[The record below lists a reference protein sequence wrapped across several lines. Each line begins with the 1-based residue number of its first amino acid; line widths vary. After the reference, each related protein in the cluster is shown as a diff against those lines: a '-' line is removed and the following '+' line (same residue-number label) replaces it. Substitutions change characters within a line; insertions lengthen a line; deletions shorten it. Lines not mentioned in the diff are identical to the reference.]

1 MKMLRRAFSSKHSTL
16 GLGAVSLPRCAVL
29 LSVLFGTMGAAAQPG
44 LNSTPRSCPDLESRF
59 LNAGDTIVAPEG
71 FTHLFFYDASAKKS
85 ISELSLTAGS
95 WTLQRDQQ
103 IRATQFKYA
112 NPPIDVQLAWVRRD
126 TDPPLYCLQKFN
138 VPNPVVN
145 AVLCGGGAVGTP
157 CMKGL
162 GDQLVMEIYSLDA
175 WIDDVK
181 AERKS
186 TSETRGDLV
195 PFFNGVPLA
204 GIHPENP
211 MVRAENVVDGEPVTA
226 LLFTLARNDA
236 NKAAW
241 NRLLNGFV
249 WNGRPVNVSVGFES
263 GAEIPTVVLND
274 PKVPEKERQFRHF
287 TLAVLPHGATIA
299 AFAVLAGALTGFS
312 VLMVTTD
319 IVKDPAAPRRP
330 DGHRPFSLARMQ
342 MAFWFFLVASAYVL
356 LFLTTKDGD
365 TLTTSVLTLMGISAG
380 TALGAAIIDAGT
392 TTDKFRN
399 VTTVRPDDPKASRAE
414 LDRRIEDLRQELA
427 ARKSQPATT
436 DEERRVKQAA
446 ESSLQDNLAVAR
458 QHRAFFGLP
467 PWRVVM
473 NDLLGD
479 DGEISFHRF
488 QILAWT
494 LVLGI
499 VFVVRV
505 LSDLAMPEFSGTIL
519 GLMGVSSGTYVGFKL
534 SPARESG
541 AATKAAP

>member
-1 MKMLRRAFSSKHSTL
+1 MLRRALSSNHSIL
-16 GLGAVSLPRCAVL
+16 GLGTLGLPRCAVL
-29 LSVLFGTMGAAAQPG
+29 LSVLLGSMEAGAQPVQK
-44 LNSTPRSCPDLESRF
+44 STPRSCPNLEFRF
-59 LNAGDTIVAPEG
+59 LNVGDTVVAPEG
-71 FTHLFFYDASAKKS
+71 FTQLFFYDANAKKS
-85 ISELSLTAGS
+85 MNELSLTSGS
-95 WTLQRDQQ
+95 WILQRDQQ
-103 IRATQFKYA
+103 ISKNQLKYA
-112 NPPIDVQLAWVRRD
+112 SPPIDVQLAWVNTD
-126 TDPPLYCLQKFN
+126 TSPPLYCLQKFN
-138 VPNPVVN
+138 VPSPVVN
-145 AVLCGGGAVGTP
+145 AVVCDGATGTP
-157 CMKGL
+157 CMKGI
-162 GDQLVMEIYSLDA
+162 GDQLAMEVYSLDA
-175 WIDDVK
+175 WINDVN

-186 TSETRGDLV
+186 TPETRADLV

-211 MVRAENVVDGEPVTA
+211 MVRAERVVEGEAVTV
-226 LLFTLARNDA
+226 LLFTLARNDS

-249 WNGRPVNVSVGFES
+249 WNGRPVNVSLGFES
-263 GAEIPTVVLND
+263 GAEIPTSVLND
-274 PKVPEKERQFRHF
+274 PKTPEKDLNYRHF
-287 TLAVLPHGATIA
+287 TLAVLPHGATYA
-299 AFAVLAGALTGFS
+299 AFALLAVAVVGFS

-330 DGHRPFSLARMQ
+330 DGERPFSLARMQ

-392 TTDKFRN
+392 TVDKFRN
-399 VTTVRPDDPKASRAE
+399 VTTIHPDDRRASCAE
-414 LDRRIEDLRQELA
+414 LDKRIEDLRKQFA
-427 ARKSQPATT
+427 ARKSQAPATE
-436 DEERRVKQAA
+436 EERLAKQTEERA
-446 ESSLQDNLAVAR
+446 LQENLAVAR

-494 LVLGI
+494 LILGI
-499 VFVVRV
+499 VFVDRV
-505 LSDLAMPEFSGTIL
+505 LSALAMPEFSGTIL

-534 SPARESG
+534 SPAKDAG
-541 AATKAAP
+541 ATRAAP